1 MTSDS
6 RSVELRKSH
15 NIDYEKIGFPLLF
28 ARPQFGYSV
37 DSMIQRIHTNR
48 DIHLGPETFT
58 FPDTIQE
65 FFWISEGEPGK
76 KPWIAFGLLQNNI
89 YFLYKAHMIRPS
101 ATFVNN
107 GRMNLWVSTS
117 YSDIIHFAMDSSIYK
132 LYIEETN
139 LALN

>member
-1 MTSDS
+1 MASNS
-6 RSVELRKSH
+6 RRVELRKSD

-28 ARPQFGYSV
+28 ARPQFGYSI
-37 DSMIQRIHTNR
+37 DSIVEHIHTHT
-48 DIHLGPETFT
+48 DIYLGPDTFT

-65 FFWISEGEPGK
+65 FYWISEGEPCK
-76 KPWIAFGLLQNNI
+76 KPWVALGRLQNNI
-89 YFLYKAHMIRPS
+89 YFLYKAHMIMPS
-101 ATFVNN
+101 NTFVNN
-107 GRMNLWVSTS
+107 GQMSLWVSTR

>member
-1 MTSDS
+1 MTSNS
-6 RSVELRKSH
+6 RIVELRKSD
-15 NIDYEKIGFPLLF
+15 NIDYDKIGFPLLF

-37 DSMIQRIHTNR
+37 SSMIRHIHTNR
-48 DIHLGPETFT
+48 DINLGPENFT

-65 FFWISEGEPGK
+65 FFWISEGEAGK
-76 KPWIAFGLLQNNI
+76 KPWIALGVLQNNI

-101 ATFVNN
+101 STFVNN
-107 GRMNLWVSTS
+107 GHMNLWVSTR

>member
-6 RSVELRKSH
+6 RTVELRKSD

-37 DSMIQRIHTNR
+37 SSMIRHIHTNR
-48 DIHLGPETFT
+48 DVNLGPENFT

-65 FFWISEGEPGK
+65 FFWISEGEAGK
-76 KPWIAFGLLQNNI
+76 KPWIALGLLQNNI
-89 YFLYKAHMIRPS
+89 YFLYKAHMTIPS
-101 ATFVNN
+101 NTIVNN
-107 GRMNLWVSTS
+107 GQMSLWVSTR